1 MRTISLSTAM
11 TLSDLSESTFRRKI
25 RSGEIR
31 LVASPASGARE
42 TIDIE
47 QNAAYMNR
55 DIATGHWDV
64 VKGADQGDA
73 CAQTE
78 LGLIL
83 QQHHKFRAAVYWLQL
98 AAKKN
103 DGHALHWLARCH
115 LEGRGVARNEDKG
128 IMLLARSAV
137 LGNVISAHQLAALR
151 HGFIQHYSAQAP
163 AHPHMDE
170 TGGRAFSPGPR
181 GWP

>member
-1 MRTISLSTAM
+1 MRTVSLSTAM

-31 LVASPASGARE
+31 LLPLPGPGGRDGIA
-42 TIDIE
+42 IDL
-47 QNAAYMNR
+47 NAAYLNAA
-55 DIATGHWDV
+55 IAMDHWEL
-64 VKGADQGDA
+64 VKDADRGDA

-78 LGLIL
+78 LALVL
-83 QQHHKFRAAVYWLQL
+83 QQHRKFRAAVYWLQL

-103 DGHALHWLARCH
+103 DSHALHWLARCH
-115 LEGRGVARNEDKG
+115 LEGRGVARNDDKG
-128 IMLLARSAV
+128 IMLLARSAM

-163 AHPHMDE
+163 AHPRTDG
-170 TGGRAFSPGPR
+170 TRGRAFPPGAR
-181 GWP
+181 AWP

>member
-1 MRTISLSTAM
+1 MRTVSLSTAM

-31 LVASPASGARE
+31 LLPLPGRGDRE
-42 TIDIE
+42 GIAID
-47 QNAAYMNR
+47 QNAAYLNT
-55 DIATGHWDV
+55 DIAVGHWEL
-64 VKGADQGDA
+64 VKEADRGDP

-78 LGLIL
+78 LALIL
-83 QQHHKFRAAVYWLQL
+83 QQHRKFRAAVYWLQL

-103 DGHALHWLARCH
+103 DSHALHWLARCH

-151 HGFIQHYSAQAP
+151 HGFIQHHSAQAP
-163 AHPHMDE
+163 ARPRTDA
-170 TGGRAFSPGPR
+170 TRGRAFPPGAR
-181 GWP
+181 AWP

>member
-31 LVASPASGARE
+31 LVPPPAPGARE

-64 VKGADQGDA
+64 VKDADQGDA

-78 LGLIL
+78 LALLL
-83 QQHHKFRAAVYWLQL
+83 QSHRKFRAAVYWLQL
-98 AAKKN
+98 AARKN
-103 DGHALHWLARCH
+103 DSHALHWLARCH
-115 LEGRGVARNEDKG
+115 LEGRGVAKNEDKA
-128 IMLLARSAV
+128 IMLLARSAM
-137 LGNVISAHQLAALR
+137 LGNMISAHQLAALR
-151 HGFIQHYSAQAP
+151 RTFIDHFSEQALAGQFRAGMPGIALPPSA
-163 AHPHMDE
+163 
-170 TGGRAFSPGPR
+170 
-181 GWP
+181 